1 MVVGKE
7 GENVLV
13 DAKFPYS
20 LKPLFCRIQD
30 IKKQSINKKMIY
42 VKCNSCG
49 GRVEK
54 WTDEKTGY
62 CLDCARA
69 VYNR

>member
-7 GENVLV
+7 GENVRV
-13 DAKFPYS
+13 DTKFPYC

-30 IKKQSINKKMIY
+30 IKKQAINKIMIY
-42 VKCNSCG
+42 DKCNRCG
-49 GRVEK
+49 GLVEM
-54 WTDEKTGY
+54 WADEKTGY